1 MYHTLYNLRTLYTM
15 EKPDPKSRRYE
26 KTRQGIINAAHEIVR
41 TEGIDALSIRTLAEK
56 VDYSPSALYKYFNN
70 KEEIIEA
77 LRVEGWNRMQTI
89 FESRLDPSLDSPRK
103 LVKAS
108 LAYLELGDQYPELYQ
123 LMFNSSVGAPDNI
136 KAIED
141 DPRFKVLTDM
151 IKEGVKSGEFVL
163 PDDITLLEYRY
174 LAWFIMHGI
183 CMLKVSMYR
192 NCLNQFDPLARSIVE
207 KFILMSAHEKSDG

>member
-1 MYHTLYNLRTLYTM
+1 MKTL
-15 EKPDPKSRRYE
+15 DPKSRRYE

-56 VDYSPSALYKYFNN
+56 VDYSPSALYKYFNS

-77 LRVEGWNRMQTI
+77 LRVEGWNQMQSL
-89 FESRLDPSLDSPRK
+89 FESRLDSDLASPQK

-108 LAYLELGDQYPELYQ
+108 LAYLELGDRYPELYQ

-151 IKEGVKSGEFVL
+151 INEGIKNGELVL
-163 PDDITLLEYRY
+163 PDNMTLLEYRY

-192 NCLNQFDPLARSIVE
+192 NCLKQFDPLAREIVK
-207 KFILMSAHEKSDG
+207 KFIMMSASEKQY

>member
-1 MYHTLYNLRTLYTM
+1 MKISN
-15 EKPDPKSRRYE
+15 PKSRRYD
-26 KTRQGIINAAHEIVR
+26 KTRQGIIDAAHEIVR

-56 VDYSPSALYKYFNN
+56 VDYSPSALYKYFNS

-77 LRVEGWNRMQTI
+77 LRVEGWKEMQTI
-89 FESRLDPSLDSPRK
+89 FESRLDSDLGSPRK
-103 LVKAS
+103 LVQAS
-108 LAYLELGDQYPELYQ
+108 HAYLELGDRYPELYQ

-136 KAIED
+136 KAIEE

-151 IKEGVKSGEFVL
+151 ISEGVEKGELVL
-163 PDDITLLEYRY
+163 PGNMTILEYRY

-192 NCLNQFDPLARSIVE
+192 NCLDQFHPLARDIVE
-207 KFILMSAHEKSDG
+207 KFIVMSAREK